1 MDNKARDSFLERLV
15 TLNPRL
21 SSNQEKSEKKLSLLT
36 KQWQEGQIESF
47 DYLMQINQLG
57 MASNILSI
65 LTIFV
70 PVILKNGNFKRLSQ
84 SSSYLES
91 E

>member
-1 MDNKARDSFLERLV
+1 MISNFFIAFVDNKARDSFLERLV

-21 SSNQEKSEKKLSLLT
+21 SSNQELSEKKLSLLT

-57 MASNILSI
+57 MYGFQYVVNNNHLCPSH
-65 LTIFV
+65 
-70 PVILKNGNFKRLSQ
+70 FK
-84 SSSYLES
+84 
-91 E
+91 